1 MSSRKLPA
9 TDPHSI
15 FSDLDSIA
23 RQSGLILR
31 HSRKFSASGFLLS
44 LLQSVTRGSCSLNQI
59 AMALGQFESDSMS
72 RQALHK
78 RFNEYSSTFLM
89 RVISALLASKAQ
101 PLFAS
106 LKSGLFRRVLVED
119 STVISMAA
127 SNAEHFPNNG
137 NGRGMTAGCKV
148 NLLTDLL
155 SGTTIASDLHMARD
169 PDQALTNEVL
179 RHCKKGDLILRDMGF
194 FCINTLT
201 AIEQRKAFWISRLPA
216 NTSLENLDGIRLE
229 KILLNSRSNQLD
241 IEVTIG
247 TRRPKRCRLVATRL
261 SAKQAEKNR
270 RHRRR
275 EAKSHGAVP
284 SKSGLLRDGWSL
296 VITNLDS
303 DQVDADKLYQI
314 YSFRWSIEI
323 QFRAFKQAC
332 RLHLSLNH
340 KSDPFHIEALVLA
353 AMIFQLLTLDLHA
366 KLRGQALREVYNSK
380 RTQIIAAKDRIPS
393 IEKVADAYA
402 AYLQMIASTQS
413 IPSFKADP
421 RHLNHDRRQ
430 RVTLWAAMVHCLG

>member
-1 MSSRKLPA
+1 
-9 TDPHSI
+9 
-15 FSDLDSIA
+15 
-23 RQSGLILR
+23 
-31 HSRKFSASGFLLS
+31 
-44 LLQSVTRGSCSLNQI
+44 
-59 AMALGQFESDSMS
+59 MALGQFESDSMS

-89 RVISALLASKAQ
+89 RVISDLLANKAQ

-137 NGRGMTAGCKV
+137 NAKGMTAGCKI

-155 SGTTIASDLHMARD
+155 SGTTVASDLHMARE

-179 RHCKKGDLILRDMGF
+179 KHCKKGDLILRDMGF
-194 FCINTLT
+194 FRIDTLT

-216 NTSLENLDGIRLE
+216 NTSLEDLDGIRLE
-229 KILLNSRSNQLD
+229 KILLNTRSNQLD
-241 IEVTIG
+241 IDVTIG

-261 SAKQAEKNR
+261 SAKQTEKNR

-275 EAKSHGAVP
+275 EAKGHGAVA
-284 SKSGLLRDGWSL
+284 SKSGLLRDAWSL
-296 VITNLDS
+296 VITNLDC

-340 KSDPFHIEALVLA
+340 KSDPFHLEALVLA
-353 AMIFQLLTLDLHA
+353 AMIFQLLTLDIHA
-366 KLRGQALREVYNSK
+366 KFRGQALREVYNSK
-380 RTQIIAAKDRIPS
+380 RTKNLAANDRIPS

-402 AYLQMIASTQS
+402 AHLQMIASAQS
-413 IPSFKADP
+413 IPPFKADL
-421 RHLNHDRRQ
+421 RHLNHDRR
-430 RVTLWAAMVHCLG
+430 RRATLWVTMVQCLG